1 MTKEGFDYYIH
12 DGPTAFRLQLAG
24 NLNEEGARRLE
35 QVWRTA
41 SSLTGDRCPH
51 IEITLVTDIDE
62 RGRELLASWHR
73 AGAQLLARSKGSRAL
88 MEQIL
93 GGPLREPVLNTRAR
107 LPFRLASLIR
117 AGKLPILLAAL
128 LFTLAADLAAETV
141 AALV

>member
-1 MTKEGFDYYIH
+1 
-12 DGPTAFRLQLAG
+12 
-24 NLNEEGARRLE
+24 
-35 QVWRTA
+35 
-41 SSLTGDRCPH
+41 
-51 IEITLVTDIDE
+51 
-62 RGRELLASWHR
+62 LASWHR